1 MLSPPASGQS
11 AWTQSL
17 MHNYPA
23 ELWEFR
29 RPLVVDKTG
38 AIYGTTANK
47 IFRLIPPAAK
57 QTKWRSVILM
67 TFSKKNRVQNG
78 FGLSGVIVD
87 ANGVLYGVT
96 SQGGASTACGKLG
109 CGTLFRLTPPAP
121 GQTKYGF
128 AVLDQQAGGGSLTAD
143 GNGVLYG
150 TTGTSALMVTD
161 SGFQP

>member
-1 MLSPPASGQS
+1 
-11 AWTQSL
+11 
-17 MHNYPA
+17 
-23 ELWEFR
+23 
-29 RPLVVDKTG
+29 
-38 AIYGTTANK
+38 
-47 IFRLIPPAAK
+47 
-57 QTKWRSVILM
+57 M

-150 TTGTSALMVTD
+150 TTGTSAFMVTD